1 MSTLRLSVFVLL
13 AGFLAAATLLAQH
26 AYTPADV
33 QEGQRLFRANCVL
46 CHGPEGDQIP
56 GIDLSH
62 GKFRQTYSEDA
73 LVKIIQEGKPGT
85 SMPPNNLQD
94 FQAEIVLAYLRSIA
108 SSGRSAPI
116 NGDGARGQ
124 AIFEGKGGCRQCHR
138 VGTNGSRVGP
148 DLSDIGALRR
158 TVELER
164 SLLEPNEEVLPQN
177 RSYRALTKQGQTI
190 TGRLLNIDTF
200 TVQILDSNERL
211 VSLQRSDLRESG
223 FIDDSP
229 MPSYRDKLSSQEL
242 ADVVTYL
249 GSLKGL

>member
-73 LVKIIQEGKPGT
+73 LVKIIQEGKAGT
-85 SMPPNNLQD
+85 AMPPNNLQD

-108 SSGRSAPI
+108 SSGRAAPV
-116 NGDGARGQ
+116 NGDPARGK
-124 AIFEGKGGCRQCHR
+124 AIFERKGGCVQCHR

-158 TVELER
+158 TAELER

-177 RSYRALTKQGQTI
+177 RSYRALT
-190 TGRLLNIDTF
+190 
-200 TVQILDSNERL
+200 
-211 VSLQRSDLRESG
+211 
-223 FIDDSP
+223 
-229 MPSYRDKLSSQEL
+229 
-242 ADVVTYL
+242 
-249 GSLKGL
+249 